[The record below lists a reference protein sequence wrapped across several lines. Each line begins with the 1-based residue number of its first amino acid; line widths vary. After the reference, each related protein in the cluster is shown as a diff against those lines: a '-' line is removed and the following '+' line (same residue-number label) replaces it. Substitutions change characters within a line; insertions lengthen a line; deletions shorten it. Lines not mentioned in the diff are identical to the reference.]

1 MTRRFAC
8 IELTSMSE
16 QMHPNHLSGED
27 MKNGK
32 KVHPVKT
39 NDIEVDSDLTV
50 CLSLRSE
57 G

>member
-8 IELTSMSE
+8 IELKSMIE